1 MMYPAANT
9 TTPPPAINSIDLD
22 QSDFSR
28 TCFIMKSRA
37 VSSDIAPHKSEAT
50 NNIGATRNL
59 ILRSS
64 SIDTPPWRDAMTK
77 ISGTIGQDHTASD
90 RGRLSGR
97 SSAPHASRACPP
109 GSLRLP
115 CILRPSAHGAI
126 SDSSAETV
134 VVVTSA
140 NCCFSDSALRHHLA
154 AVAAPRSL
162 FRS

>member
-64 SIDTPPWRDAMTK
+64 SIDTPPMARCDDKDFRHHRARPHGKRQRAAFGPLFRPAREPCLPAWL
-77 ISGTIGQDHTASD
+77 SPASVH
-90 RGRLSGR
+90 
-97 SSAPHASRACPP
+97 SSA
-109 GSLRLP
+109 
-115 CILRPSAHGAI
+115 SAHGAI

-154 AVAAPRSL
+154 AV
-162 FRS
+162 